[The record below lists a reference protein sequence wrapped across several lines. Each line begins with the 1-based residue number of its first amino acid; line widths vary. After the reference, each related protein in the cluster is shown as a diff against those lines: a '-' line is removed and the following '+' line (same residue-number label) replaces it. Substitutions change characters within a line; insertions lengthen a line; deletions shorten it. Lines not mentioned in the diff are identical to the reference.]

1 MMTEP
6 PKASGGDEICPI
18 CSKPKSRHTPDEVLV
33 CSLKIREY
41 HDAKEE
47 HGKEEHGKE

>member
-6 PKASGGDEICPI
+6 PKASGGDELCPI
-18 CSKPKSRHTPDEVLV
+18 CGKQKSKHSPDEVLV
-33 CSLKIREY
+33 CSRKIRDH

-47 HGKEEHGKE
+47 QDRE

>member
-18 CSKPKSRHTPDEVLV
+18 CNKPKSRHTPNEVLV
-33 CSLKIREY
+33 CSRKIREY

-47 HGKEEHGKE
+47 QDNE